1 MDIPNIVTLITL
13 ALTLIL
19 SFSEIRRRR
28 AESDKSKA
36 DAAETLTESVL
47 KLLTPKDEEISK
59 LNSKLSNLTAQIVV
73 MEEDRRIERDRFNQ
87 EILTTNN
94 RIVDLTNQ
102 VEFVIGELRRS
113 DTALEYLAAVTQITF
128 PKETDQAIKIRRGQI
143 PKPF

>member
-59 LNSKLSNLTAQIVV
+59 LNTKLSNLTAQIVV